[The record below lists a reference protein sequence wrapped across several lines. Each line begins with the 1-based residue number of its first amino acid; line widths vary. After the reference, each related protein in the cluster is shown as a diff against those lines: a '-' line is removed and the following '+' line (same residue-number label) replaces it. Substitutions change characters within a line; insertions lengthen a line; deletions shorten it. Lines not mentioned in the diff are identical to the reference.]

1 MKMKITNNEVIH
13 FVGIGG
19 IGMSGL
25 AQIMHNMGFMVHGS
39 DLSQSKNTDRL
50 RKFGIKIFIGHKKKN
65 IKKVTMLV
73 ISSAIKKNNV
83 EYLLAKKKKI
93 PINKRGKMLANI
105 ISLKKKY
112 CYCGITW
119 KNDHYFFDI

>member
-1 MKMKITNNEVIH
+1 MKITSNEVIH

-25 AQIMHNMGFMVHGS
+25 AQIMHNMGFMVQGS

-65 IKKVTMLV
+65 IKRATMLV

-83 EYLLAKKKKI
+83 EYLLAKKKNYLFTNVVKCW
-93 PINKRGKMLANI
+93 LT
-105 ISLKKKY
+105 LF
-112 CYCGITW
+112 
-119 KNDHYFFDI
+119 H

>member
-1 MKMKITNNEVIH
+1 MKITSNEVIH

-25 AQIMHNMGFMVHGS
+25 AQIMHNMGFMVQGS
-39 DLSQSKNTDRL
+39 DLNRSKNTDRL

-65 IKKVTMLV
+65 IKRVTMLV

-83 EYLLAKKKKI
+83 EYLLAKKKKYLFTNAVKCLLI
-93 PINKRGKMLANI
+93 LF
-105 ISLKKKY
+105 
-112 CYCGITW
+112 
-119 KNDHYFFDI
+119 H

>member
-1 MKMKITNNEVIH
+1 MKIASNELIH

-25 AQIMHNMGFMVHGS
+25 AQIMHNMGFMVQGS

-50 RKFGIKIFIGHKKKN
+50 RKFGIKIFIGHKKEN

-83 EYLLAKKKKI
+83 EYLLAKKKNTYI
-93 PINKRGKMLANI
+93 QTRQNAR
-105 ISLKKKY
+105 
-112 CYCGITW
+112 
-119 KNDHYFFDI
+119 

>member
-1 MKMKITNNEVIH
+1 MKITSNEVIH

-25 AQIMHNMGFMVHGS
+25 AQIMHNMGFVVQGS

-65 IKKVTMLV
+65 IKRLPC
-73 ISSAIKKNNV
+73 SLF
-83 EYLLAKKKKI
+83 LLLLKKI
-93 PINKRGKMLANI
+93 MLNI
-105 ISLKKKY
+105 Y
-112 CYCGITW
+112 
-119 KNDHYFFDI
+119 